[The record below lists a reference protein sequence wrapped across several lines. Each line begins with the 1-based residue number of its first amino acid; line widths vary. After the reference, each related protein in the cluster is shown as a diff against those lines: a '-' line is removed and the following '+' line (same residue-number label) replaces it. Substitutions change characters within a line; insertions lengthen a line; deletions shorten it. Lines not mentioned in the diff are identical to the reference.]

1 MRFHP
6 SLLCSALAAE
16 GRRLQGA
23 LALGLVVL
31 IAQAVFAPSVQ
42 AQPASTPAS
51 ASASVAAPDE
61 FIRGLSQTVL
71 NRIRQDAELKS
82 GDVRRISQFV
92 DEVVMPVLDFERMTA
107 LAVGRHW
114 RQASPEQQRALMG
127 EFRILLMRTYS
138 GALAQV
144 KDHQIRV
151 KPQRASGDD
160 SDVIVRSEIV
170 SPRSEPIQLDYR
182 LIRTDA
188 GWKIYDLNVL
198 GVWLVESYRNQ
209 FSQEIS
215 ARGVDGLI
223 RSLAERN
230 RQFAQARP

>member
-1 MRFHP
+1 MSSELSCMARFAHAAYVACR
-6 SLLCSALAAE
+6 SLSGWALVA
-16 GRRLQGA
+16 G
-23 LALGLVVL
+23 LAGLLPAPAV
-31 IAQAVFAPSVQ
+31 AQAPAAP
-42 AQPASTPAS
+42 AAS
-51 ASASVAAPDE
+51 AAVQAPDE
-61 FIRGLSQTVL
+61 FIRVLSQTVL
-71 NRIRQDAELKS
+71 NRIRQDADLKS
-82 GDVRRISQFV
+82 GDIRRISQFV
-92 DEVVMPVLDFERMTA
+92 DELVMPVLDFERMTA

-127 EFRILLMRTYS
+127 EFRMLLTRTYS

-151 KPQRASGDD
+151 KPQRPSSDD

-170 SPRSEPIQLDYR
+170 SPRSDPIQLDYR
-182 LIRTDA
+182 LIRTES

-209 FSQEIS
+209 FSQEIT
-215 ARGVDGLI
+215 ARGIDGLI

>member
-1 MRFHP
+1 MMP
-6 SLLCSALAAE
+6 CPVLLSRLALAM
-16 GRRLQGA
+16 GRRRLAIGLTLA
-23 LALGLVVL
+23 LALGAPVL
-31 IAQAVFAPSVQ
+31 ALLPGAAV
-42 AQPASTPAS
+42 AQPAAAAALAT
-51 ASASVAAPDE
+51 APDE
-61 FIRGLSQTVL
+61 FIRVLSQTVL
-71 NRIRQDAELKS
+71 NRIRQDSDLKS
-82 GDVRRISQFV
+82 GDVRRVSQFV

-114 RQASPEQQRALMG
+114 RQATPEQQRALMA
-127 EFRILLMRTYS
+127 EFRTLLMRTYS

-151 KPQRASGDD
+151 KPQRGASDD
-160 SDVIVRSEIV
+160 NDVIVRSEIV

-182 LIRTDA
+182 LIRTDT